1 MKKQREWSTGT
12 ASTKFIIFLAFLHFF
27 RQTEVMKMKPLL
39 QLIPV
44 TFIAGGLFLGCGGES
59 HDHHDHDHDGD
70 GKQDHGPGEHGT
82 STKGDD
88 YPLKTCLV
96 SDEDLESMGGAFVHK
111 HEGVTVKFCCEGC
124 VEDFQKDPKKF
135 LAKLEAAKKGE
146 LPKPTTEGPD
156 EGEQP
161 EEPSETSEE
170 TENDEKPA
178 PTSQD
183 SSE

>member
-1 MKKQREWSTGT
+1 
-12 ASTKFIIFLAFLHFF
+12 
-27 RQTEVMKMKPLL
+27 MKMKTIF

-59 HDHHDHDHDGD
+59 HDHDHDHDGD
-70 GKQDHGPGEHGT
+70 GKPDHGPGEHGT
-82 STKGDD
+82 SAKGDD
-88 YPLKTCLV
+88 YALKTCLV

-146 LPKPTTEGPD
+146 QPKPAPEASE
-156 EGEQP
+156 EGE
-161 EEPSETSEE
+161 TGEE
-170 TENDEKPA
+170 TESGEKSAPA
-178 PTSQD
+178 PQKST
-183 SSE
+183 E

>member
-1 MKKQREWSTGT
+1 MKTV
-12 ASTKFIIFLAFLHFF
+12 F
-27 RQTEVMKMKPLL
+27 

-44 TFIAGGLFLGCGGES
+44 TFIAGGLLLGCGGES

-70 GKQDHGPGEHGT
+70 GKPDHGPGEHGT
-82 STKGDD
+82 SAKGDD
-88 YPLKTCLV
+88 YALKTCLV

-146 LPKPTTEGPD
+146 LPKPTTETPD
-156 EGEQP
+156 EGEEP
-161 EEPSETSEE
+161 KEPSETSEK
-170 TENDEKPA
+170 TENGEKPA
-178 PTSQD
+178 PTPQE

>member
-1 MKKQREWSTGT
+1 
-12 ASTKFIIFLAFLHFF
+12 
-27 RQTEVMKMKPLL
+27 MKMKTMF

-59 HDHHDHDHDGD
+59 HDHHDHDHDHDGD
-70 GKQDHGPGEHGT
+70 GKPDHGPGEHGT

-135 LAKLEAAKKGE
+135 LTKLEAAKKGE
-146 LPKPTTEGPD
+146 LPKPDP
-156 EGEQP
+156 
-161 EEPSETSEE
+161 ETSEE
-170 TENDEKPA
+170 GETGEETESGEKSAPA
-178 PTSQD
+178 PQKST
-183 SSE
+183 E

>member
-1 MKKQREWSTGT
+1 MKT
-12 ASTKFIIFLAFLHFF
+12 IF
-27 RQTEVMKMKPLL
+27 

-70 GKQDHGPGEHGT
+70 GEPDHGPGEHGT

-124 VEDFQKDPKKF
+124 VGDFQKDPKKF

-146 LPKPTTEGPD
+146 LPEATPET
-156 EGEQP
+156 P
-161 EEPSETSEE
+161 EEVEEKPEAQEGSDEKPEAKEDGE
-170 TENDEKPA
+170 TENPVEP
-178 PTSQD
+178 Q
-183 SSE
+183 E

>member
-70 GKQDHGPGEHGT
+70 GKPDHGPGEHGT

>member
-1 MKKQREWSTGT
+1 
-12 ASTKFIIFLAFLHFF
+12 
-27 RQTEVMKMKPLL
+27 MKPLL

-59 HDHHDHDHDGD
+59 HDHQDHDGD
-70 GKQDHGPGEHGT
+70 GKPDHGPGEHGT
-82 STKGDD
+82 ATKGDD

-146 LPKPTTEGPD
+146 
-156 EGEQP
+156 QP
-161 EEPSETSEE
+161 
-170 TENDEKPA
+170 KPA
-178 PTSQD
+178 PEA
-183 SSE
+183 SEEGEPGETGEETKSGEKSAPAP

>member
-1 MKKQREWSTGT
+1 MKKQWEWP
-12 ASTKFIIFLAFLHFF
+12 AANLAKPTKFLAFPHSF
-27 RQTEVMKMKPLL
+27 RQNELMKMKTLF
-39 QLIPV
+39 QLITV

-70 GKQDHGPGEHGT
+70 GKPDHGPGEHKET
-82 STKGDD
+82 SSAGGDD

-96 SDEDLESMGGAFVHK
+96 SDEDLESMGGAFIHK

-146 LPKPTTEGPD
+146 QPKPAPEAFE
-156 EGEQP
+156 EGEP
-161 EEPSETSEE
+161 GETGEE
-170 TENDEKPA
+170 TESGEKSAPA
-178 PTSQD
+178 PQEST
-183 SSE
+183 E

>member
-1 MKKQREWSTGT
+1 MKTL
-12 ASTKFIIFLAFLHFF
+12 F
-27 RQTEVMKMKPLL
+27 

-59 HDHHDHDHDGD
+59 HDHHDHDQDHDHD
-70 GKQDHGPGEHGT
+70 HDHGPGEHGT

-124 VEDFQKDPKKF
+124 VGDFQKDPKKF

-146 LPKPTTEGPD
+146 LPKAAP
-156 EGEQP
+156 
-161 EEPSETSEE
+161 ETSEE
-170 TENDEKPA
+170 GETGEDTESGEKST
-178 PTSQD
+178 PTPQEST
-183 SSE
+183 E

>member
-1 MKKQREWSTGT
+1 
-12 ASTKFIIFLAFLHFF
+12 
-27 RQTEVMKMKPLL
+27 MKMQTLF

-70 GKQDHGPGEHGT
+70 GKPDHGPGEHKET
-82 STKGDD
+82 SSAGGDD

-124 VEDFQKDPKKF
+124 VGDFQKDPKKF

-146 LPKPTTEGPD
+146 QPKPAPEASE
-156 EGEQP
+156 EGEP
-161 EEPSETSEE
+161 GETGEE
-170 TENDEKPA
+170 TEGGEKSAPA
-178 PTSQD
+178 PQKST
-183 SSE
+183 E